1 MVEEIRLLVIV
12 VVNVNLDFKI
22 LLFMKDKMNKV
33 FMFVFDMQ
41 IMYDDRYKFLE
52 LIFDVGDKFWMGLD
66 EIKYIFKDVQDY
78 QDFEEFLVVELEVL
92 EEQIYDY
99 QVGIFYFLLF

>member
-12 VVNVNLDFKI
+12 LVNVNLDFKI

-41 IMYDDRYKFLE
+41 IMYDDRFKFLE

-78 QDFEEFLVVELEVL
+78 QDFEELLVVELEVL

>member
-41 IMYDDRYKFLE
+41 IMYDDRFKFLE

>member
-1 MVEEIRLLVIV
+1 
-12 VVNVNLDFKI
+12 
-22 LLFMKDKMNKV
+22 MKDKMNKV

-41 IMYDDRYKFLE
+41 IMYDDRFKFLE